1 MGQVTP
7 EHVQGILINPFYA
20 IQVASKLV
28 EVHEPSMRD
37 EEWITGNA
45 SLIEEIGAEQWL
57 LLLLEVLQRNT
68 SHELVN
74 PYHAITIDPMF
85 ALEHPPVWP
94 KEQWIQGN
102 VMLIP
107 QLGTE
112 KWLRLLL
119 DVLEG
124 DLVTADD
131 MRLAAP
137 PTTDRTRYRFSQR
150 KGKGKKRTKHKR

>member
-1 MGQVTP
+1 MGHVTP

-20 IQVASKLV
+20 IQVAPELV
-28 EVHEPSMRD
+28 ETHEPSMQD
-37 EEWITGNA
+37 EEWITGNS
-45 SLIEEIGAEQWL
+45 SLLEKIGAEQWL
-57 LLLLEVLQRNT
+57 VSLLDVLQGNT

-85 ALEHPPVWP
+85 AIEHPPVWS

-124 DLVTADD
+124 DFITADD

-137 PTTDRTRYRFSQR
+137 PTPDRTRYRFSQQ
-150 KGKGKKRTKHKR
+150 KGKKRKKRKR